1 MATLRTLNHRGSPP
15 QDMPHVL
22 MPAAG
27 RRPWEGQN
35 DDGPRVGAH
44 GTVARASGKPRLVAF
59 LLQRADFLDEFSN
72 SSGSQTRAP
81 LFADDHR
88 TRRVPTTRP

>member
-1 MATLRTLNHRGSPP
+1 M
-15 QDMPHVL
+15 
-22 MPAAG
+22 
-27 RRPWEGQN
+27 
-35 DDGPRVGAH
+35 
-44 GTVARASGKPRLVAF
+44 AF